1 MTSLP
6 TVALLAGLA
15 MGLGFQPAATHA
27 QEKVEGKVTR
37 TNLTLC
43 QPKPT
48 GGGCEGTLTL
58 EARSDGK
65 EQQVVIKVTFDTI
78 IRKGQDYVLLPAT
91 RGSSVVVSYVTEK
104 GERVAKTIDVVGAT
118 R

>member
-1 MTSLP
+1 MASFP
-6 TVALLAGLA
+6 TFALLAGFTASMVL
-15 MGLGFQPAATHA
+15 LPAAIHA
-27 QEKVEGKVTR
+27 QEKIEGKVTR

-58 EARSDGK
+58 ETRLDGK
-65 EQQVVIKVTFDTI
+65 AQQIVIKVTFDTI
-78 IRKGQDYVLLPAT
+78 IKKGQDYVLLPST
-91 RGSSVVVSYVTEK
+91 RGSSVVVSYAIEK
-104 GERVAKTIDVVGAT
+104 GEKVAKTIDVVGAT